1 MPKYR
6 RTCTDREPKWTRQ
19 DWDSFRGGG
28 RHKTNSGWRERL
40 STRAWWRRPTSLA
53 TSSWMSSGGARA
65 TTTPTAPAS
74 TVTWPPLETSMVA
87 QRGDET
93 VEMEMEEI
101 RTVRLLD
108 HTVDLANE
116 EIEIEMDVDRA
127 RGEEDDAR
135 ERTRASGR
143 GKGKDGRNRDE

>member
-1 MPKYR
+1 MQEDLHRQRANMDQARLGLIQR
-6 RTCTDREPKWTRQ
+6 RGEAQDRLRQ
-19 DWDSFRGGG
+19 E
-28 RHKTNSGWRERL
+28 RERL

-53 TSSWMSSGGARA
+53 TSSWVSSGGAR
-65 TTTPTAPAS
+65 TTTTPTPTAPAS
-74 TVTWPPLETSMVA
+74 TVAWPPLETSMVA
-87 QRGDET
+87 HRGDET
-93 VEMEMEEI
+93 VEMEVEEI

-143 GKGKDGRNRDE
+143 GKGKDGRNRD